1 MNRPAQP
8 DVLTLEFETARLR
21 MRPLQAADEAL
32 FRELYTDTETMRYIG
47 EPLSSER
54 AARSFRKTLASS
66 GQDPPERVFLAI
78 LDKATRCPLGICAIA
93 QFDATMTR
101 AEVGIMLK
109 SDARSRGY
117 AREGLGGLVKRT
129 FSVFPV
135 SEIWVEC
142 SARNLV
148 VEHLFSSSGFT
159 LCGEITID
167 TEDLSQRIWSAH
179 RSSWSSINAFNQ
191 LGEDNV

>member
-1 MNRPAQP
+1 MSTGIASSA
-8 DVLTLEFETARLR
+8 LEFDTPRLY
-21 MRPLQAADEAL
+21 MRQLQAEDETL
-32 FRELYTDTETMRYIG
+32 FLDLYTDAETMRYIG
-47 EPLSSER
+47 EPLSPER
-54 AARSFRKTLASS
+54 AKRSFRKLSASTS
-66 GQDPPERVFLAI
+66 ESPPKRVFLTV
-78 LDKATRCPLGICAIA
+78 LDKATQRPLGVCAIA
-93 QFDATMTR
+93 QFNARMTR

-109 SDARSRGY
+109 SDARSKGF
-117 AREGLGGLVKRT
+117 AREGLGGLVKQT

-135 SEIWVEC
+135 SEIWAQC

-148 VEHLFSSSGFT
+148 VEHVFSSLGFT

-167 TEDLSQRIWSAH
+167 LEDLSQRIWSAH